1 MATKLPKAFYS
12 EVEACRSLGVTAVE
26 FRTLLRHHLGAS
38 ETETDR
44 SPETT
49 YHASDIMLLRLF
61 VAGRL
66 DVPPPQ
72 PKAVPAPEAVVSGV
86 EPLMAE
92 AVPQPSLS

>member
-12 EVEACRSLGVTAVE
+12 EIEACRSLGVSAVE

-72 PKAVPAPEAVVSGV
+72 SKPAPETAAVV

-92 AVPQPSLS
+92 AVPQSSLS

>member
-12 EVEACRSLGVTAVE
+12 EVEACRSLGVSAVE

-72 PKAVPAPEAVVSGV
+72 SKPASAPETAAVV

-92 AVPQPSLS
+92 AVPQSSLS